1 MELKTQK
8 DKVSYIL
15 GEDIGKS
22 IVSQG
27 YDLNIDV
34 FVETIKQAATGKLEN
49 SMTEQEKNTVMQA
62 WQMEMDAKKQKIAME
77 QSSKHRKEGETFLQ
91 NNRKNENVIE
101 TPSGLQYT
109 IITEGKGEKPK
120 SSDKVRVHYHGTL
133 LNGNVFDSS
142 VQRGESIVFPLNQV
156 IAGWTEGVQLM
167 NVGSKYRFF
176 IPADLAY
183 GNQPVGSIPSGST
196 LIFEVELLGIEK

>member
-34 FVETIKQAATGKLEN
+34 FVETIKQVALGKLEN

-91 NNRKNENVIE
+91 KNRKNENVIE

-109 IITEGKGEKPK
+109 VISEGKGEKPK
-120 SSDKVRVHYHGTL
+120 ASDKVRVHYHGTL
-133 LNGNVFDSS
+133 LNGSVFDSS

-183 GNQPVGSIPSGST
+183 GNQPVGSIPAGST

>member
-27 YDLNIDV
+27 YDLNVDIL
-34 FVETIKQAATGKLEN
+34 VETIKQAVNGKLEN
-49 SMTEQEKNTVMQA
+49 PMTEQEKNNVMQA
-62 WQMEMDAKKQKIAME
+62 WQKEMNVRKQELAKR
-77 QSSKHRKEGETFLQ
+77 QSVKYRQEGETFLQ
-91 NNRKNENVIE
+91 NNKNNENINE
-101 TPSGLQYT
+101 TPSGLQYSV
-109 IITEGKGEKPK
+109 IKEGIGQKPK
-120 SSDKVRVHYHGTL
+120 ATDKVRVHYHGTL
-133 LNGNVFDSS
+133 LNGAVFDSS
-142 VQRGESIVFPLNQV
+142 LQRGESIVFPLNQV
-156 IAGWTEGVQLM
+156 IAGWTEGLQLM

-183 GNQPVGSIPSGST
+183 GDQPVGNIPAGST
-196 LIFEVELLGIEK
+196 LIFEVELLGIE

>member
-1 MELKTQK
+1 MKLESQK

-15 GEDIGKS
+15 GEDIGRS
-22 IVSQG
+22 IISQG
-27 YDLNIDV
+27 YDLNVDIL
-34 FVETIKQAATGKLEN
+34 VETIKNTALGKGESLL
-49 SMTEQEKNTVMQA
+49 TEQEKNNVMQA
-62 WQMEMDAKKQKIAME
+62 WQQEMNAIRQKQAKEQGQKA
-77 QSSKHRKEGETFLQ
+77 RKEGEEFLR
-91 NNRKNENVIE
+91 NNRKNDNVVE

-109 IITEGKGEKPK
+109 VIKEGVGQKPK
-120 SSDKVRVHYHGTL
+120 ATDKVRVHYHGTL
-133 LNGNVFDSS
+133 LNGTIFDSS

-183 GNQPVGSIPSGST
+183 GDQMVGNIPAGST
-196 LIFEVELLGIEK
+196 LIFEVELLGIE

>member
-1 MELKTQK
+1 MELKSQK

-22 IVSQG
+22 IVAQG

-34 FVETIKQAATGKLEN
+34 FVETIRQAALGKLEN
-49 SMTEQEKNTVMQA
+49 SMSEQEKNTVMQE
-62 WQMEMDAKKQKIAME
+62 WQMEMEAKKQKIAME
-77 QSSKHRKEGETFLQ
+77 QSSKQRKEGETFLQ
-91 NNRKNENVIE
+91 NNRKNENVVE

-109 IITEGKGEKPK
+109 VITEGRGEKPK
-120 SSDKVRVHYHGTL
+120 ASDKVRVHYHGTL
-133 LNGNVFDSS
+133 LNGSVFDSS

-167 NVGSKYRFF
+167 SVGSKYRFF

-183 GNQPVGSIPSGST
+183 GNQPVGSIPAGST

>member
-1 MELKTQK
+1 MKLETQK

-15 GEDIGKS
+15 GEDIGRS
-22 IVSQG
+22 IISQG
-27 YDLNIDV
+27 YDLNVDIL
-34 FVETIKQAATGKLEN
+34 VETIKNAALGKNESLL
-49 SMTEQEKNTVMQA
+49 TEQEKNNVMQV
-62 WQMEMDAKKQKIAME
+62 WQQEMNAIRQKQAKEQGQKA
-77 QSSKHRKEGETFLQ
+77 RKEGEDFLR
-91 NNRKNENVIE
+91 NNRKNDNVVE

-109 IITEGKGEKPK
+109 VLKEGVGQKPL
-120 SSDKVRVHYHGTL
+120 STDKVRVHYHGTL
-133 LNGNVFDSS
+133 LNGTVFDSS

-183 GNQPVGSIPSGST
+183 GDQMVGNIPAGST
-196 LIFEVELLGIEK
+196 LIFEVELLGIE

>member
-1 MELKTQK
+1 MKLETQK

-22 IVSQG
+22 VISEG
-27 YDLNIDV
+27 YELNID
-34 FVETIKQAATGKLEN
+34 ILIDAIRKAAKGESEN
-49 SMTEQEKNTVMQA
+49 LMTEQEKSRVMQE
-62 WQMEMDAKKQKIAME
+62 WQAEMDAKRSARAKEMGAKA
-77 QSSKHRKEGETFLQ
+77 KKEGEIFLQ
-91 NNRKNENVIE
+91 NNRKNENVVE

-109 IITEGKGEKPK
+109 VMKDGVGPKPK
-120 SSDKVRVHYHGTL
+120 ATDKVRVHYHGTL
-133 LNGNVFDSS
+133 LNGTVFDSS

-183 GNQPVGSIPSGST
+183 GEQAVGNIPPCST
-196 LIFEVELLGIEK
+196 LIFEVELLGIE

>member
-22 IVSQG
+22 IVAQG
-27 YDLNIDV
+27 YDLNVDV
-34 FVETIKQAATGKLEN
+34 FVETIKQAAMGKLEN
-49 SMTEQEKNTVMQA
+49 TMTEQEKNEVMQA
-62 WQMEMDAKKQKIAME
+62 WQTEMQAKQQAKAKQQSE
-77 QSSKHRKEGETFLQ
+77 QHRKEGETFLQ
-91 NNRKNENVIE
+91 NNRKNENVVE

-109 IITEGKGEKPK
+109 VISEGAGAKPK
-120 SSDKVRVHYHGTL
+120 ATDKVRVHYHGTL
-133 LNGNVFDSS
+133 LNGTVFDSS

-183 GNQPVGSIPSGST
+183 GNQPVGNIPAGST
-196 LIFEVELLGIEK
+196 LIFEVELLGIE

>member
-1 MELKTQK
+1 MELKSQK

-22 IVSQG
+22 IVAQG

-34 FVETIKQAATGKLEN
+34 FVETIRQAALGKLEN
-49 SMTEQEKNTVMQA
+49 SMSEQEKNTVMQE
-62 WQMEMDAKKQKIAME
+62 WQMEMEAKKQKIAME
-77 QSSKHRKEGETFLQ
+77 QSSKQRKEGETFLQ
-91 NNRKNENVIE
+91 NNRKNENVVE

-109 IITEGKGEKPK
+109 VITEGRGEKPK
-120 SSDKVRVHYHGTL
+120 ASDKVRVHYHGTL
-133 LNGNVFDSS
+133 LNGSVFDSS

-167 NVGSKYRFF
+167 TVGSKYRFF

-183 GNQPVGSIPSGST
+183 GNQPVGSIPAGST

>member
-1 MELKTQK
+1 MKLETQK

-22 IVSQG
+22 VISEG
-27 YDLNIDV
+27 YELNID
-34 FVETIKQAATGKLEN
+34 ILIDAIRKAAKGESEN
-49 SMTEQEKNTVMQA
+49 LMTEQEKSRVMQE
-62 WQMEMDAKKQKIAME
+62 WQAEMDAKRSARAKEMGAKA
-77 QSSKHRKEGETFLQ
+77 KKEGEIFLQ
-91 NNRKNENVIE
+91 NNRKNENVVE

-109 IITEGKGEKPK
+109 VMKDGVGPKPK
-120 SSDKVRVHYHGTL
+120 ATDKVRVHYHGTL
-133 LNGNVFDSS
+133 LNGTVFDSS

-156 IAGWTEGVQLM
+156 ITGWTEGVQLM

-183 GNQPVGSIPSGST
+183 GEQAVGNIPPCST
-196 LIFEVELLGIEK
+196 LIFEVELLGIE